1 MKVSM
6 STLHRVF
13 GEDLTDM
20 MTFEQRPE
28 GREEQDMWL
37 KGEYP
42 RQKERQTE
50 TFKAECSWHVQ

>member
-1 MKVSM
+1 MKVST

-20 MTFEQRPE
+20 MTFEQRPK
-28 GREEQDMWL
+28 GREEQDIQL

-42 RQKERQTE
+42 RQKEQQTE
-50 TFKAECSWHVQ
+50 IFKAECPWHVQ